1 MFLQLLRCKGMNMR
15 ATIREVEDILV
26 SVQDYH
32 YSAFRVP
39 FALHVTTAYDQ
50 KRIFDCMQCMHAIN
64 KARIIEKFKI
74 DVVTK
79 GMQLHRTSL

>member
-1 MFLQLLRCKGMNMR
+1 ME
-15 ATIREVEDILV
+15 TVREVEDILV

-50 KRIFDCMQCMHAIN
+50 KRIFDCMQSVDAIN
-64 KARIIEKFKI
+64 KVRINQKFKI
-74 DVVTK
+74 DVVTN
-79 GMQLHRTSL
+79 GMQLRRTSL